1 MTRRRSIREQGENWS
16 LIAHW
21 DAWDTNFEIGN
32 RTESPSFLEIK
43 LKLEVESIREVKRMQ
58 KEIILWNEYNEAIEL
73 NEYKEAIEL
82 HQTKMENVI

>member
-1 MTRRRSIREQGENWS
+1 
-16 LIAHW
+16 
-21 DAWDTNFEIGN
+21 
-32 RTESPSFLEIK
+32 
-43 LKLEVESIREVKRMQ
+43 LKLEVESIQEIERMQ